1 MQEKTLDE
9 GRELYLSGAALDGWK
24 ASSLRGDLSTG
35 LGRWSERDIVE
46 FLKTGRNI
54 HATVYGSMMDAFN
67 DSTQFMSDA
76 DLAAIARYLKTLV
89 GRRGTERRFVA
100 EENTTTAPN
109 AGDFS
114 AAGPGLY
121 LKQCGF
127 CHGLDG
133 RGHGQ
138 LLPPLAGNPTV
149 IDDDPSSVINIVL
162 NGAGRVV
169 TGGVP
174 DSYRMS
180 PFRVLLSDRD
190 VADLANFVRRSWGN
204 EAPAVSIEAVESLRS
219 STDSASDHVIILRM
233 R

>member
-1 MQEKTLDE
+1 
-9 GRELYLSGAALDGWK
+9 
-24 ASSLRGDLSTG
+24 
-35 LGRWSERDIVE
+35 
-46 FLKTGRNI
+46 
-54 HATVYGSMMDAFN
+54 
-67 DSTQFMSDA
+67 
-76 DLAAIARYLKTLV
+76 
-89 GRRGTERRFVA
+89 
-100 EENTTTAPN
+100 
-109 AGDFS
+109 
-114 AAGPGLY
+114 
-121 LKQCGF
+121 
-127 CHGLDG
+127 
-133 RGHGQ
+133 

-169 TGGVP
+169 AGGVP

-204 EAPAVSIEAVESLRS
+204 EAPAVSIEAVKALRS